1 MALQPLLGYYDQG
14 HDLTGRAFYDSALKP
29 FGLGTTLPPLAYRS
43 KAFAELEDEKI
54 WTRAWVC
61 MGHQDRIPDVGDIL
75 PFTIGSHG
83 VHLRR
88 RADLGLEGHFNFAQH
103 GGCRFVP
110 RQCQTGRKT
119 TCSFTSCGHSRDR
132 DVMHAEPGGVETP
145 EMYMYLGNN
154 PDKLIPVQI
163 AALGTLAFAN
173 LDVDRQDLG
182 DQLGSLASPL
192 RHYLASGINRVGRFQ
207 RVGDFNWKLFPRSV
221 LEPVSATTMPPSDTA
236 ASHAASAPPTEAFW
250 GISFDAADEQTRPLE
265 LHDARLPALDR
276 GPGSHVIWI
285 YPNLLLQL
293 HDRWM
298 STVIVQPI
306 GLTET
311 LLQVDVFQRDHG
323 AGAEAT
329 GVPDETM
336 SAAVAAIDLWS
347 GRAARAQRDIAG
359 NDNPSPFLSQRIDD
373 QPATFETCEMAL
385 DLQRFV
391 VERLLARHEY
401 VSRPLYTN
409 PGRSLNASVNAG
421 AG

>member
-1 MALQPLLGYYDQG
+1 
-14 HDLTGRAFYDSALKP
+14 
-29 FGLGTTLPPLAYRS
+29 
-43 KAFAELEDEKI
+43 
-54 WTRAWVC
+54 

-83 VHLRR
+83 IHLRR

-173 LDVDRQDLG
+173 LDVDRQDLE

-192 RHYLASGINRVGRFQ
+192 RRYLASGMHRVGRFQ
-207 RVGDFNWKLFPRSV
+207 RVGEFNWKLFPRSV
-221 LEPVSATTMPPSDTA
+221 LEPVDTTKMPPSDA
-236 ASHAASAPPTEAFW
+236 SASHAGSTPRTGACW
-250 GISFDAADEQTRPLE
+250 GTSFDARGEHARALE
-265 LHDARLPALDR
+265 LHDNSLPAL
-276 GPGSHVIWI
+276 GGKLSSHAIWI

-323 AGAEAT
+323 VGAEAT
-329 GVPDETM
+329 GTPDETM
-336 SAAVAAIDLWS
+336 SAAVAVVDLWS

-359 NDNPSPFLSQRIDD
+359 NDNPSPFLSQRVDD
-373 QPATFETCEMAL
+373 EPATFETCEIAL

-391 VERLLARHEY
+391 VERLLVRHEY

-409 PGRSLNASVNAG
+409 PGRSLNAGVNAG